1 VFSRALVLVGV
12 VHIALSPMQ
21 DRARYANEHTHTH
34 THNDGGRTLKRRQL
48 TIRCVATCA
57 YVCVCAMSSGTKPL
71 SLLDRLQQR
80 RSTISLC
87 AVHHAQATPRQ
98 RSTFVSALSPL
109 STLVCLCSL
118 SLSLSLTVNDCVI
131 RTQRDQSASQERIS
145 TVVAL
150 VSAAMPL
157 THRRQT
163 AAVSRYTVAFK
174 VLEDSVSGGAGD
186 SSGFRGSA
194 FTAPPGGGGGGD
206 RCRPHSMSD
215 ARF

>member
-1 VFSRALVLVGV
+1 V
-12 VHIALSPMQ
+12 
-21 DRARYANEHTHTH
+21 Y
-34 THNDGGRTLKRRQL
+34 
-48 TIRCVATCA
+48 
-57 YVCVCAMSSGTKPL
+57 VCAMSSDTKPL

-80 RSTISLC
+80 RSAVYLSVGRISC
-87 AVHHAQATPRQ
+87 ASHAAAEEYVCICSLPFIHSRM
-98 RSTFVSALSPL
+98 S
-109 STLVCLCSL
+109 LVCVSPFDPNSERL
-118 SLSLSLTVNDCVI
+118 CVI
-131 RTQRDQSASQERIS
+131 RTQRDQSASQEYIS

-150 VSAAMPL
+150 VSGAMPL

-194 FTAPPGGGGGGD
+194 FTAPPGGGGGGGGGG